1 MIKINN
7 LYKSFRETKI
17 YEGTDYEFKENKLTC
32 FFGPSGS
39 GKSTLF
45 NLIAGFD
52 TKYEGEIIVNENK
65 LKELSLDE
73 LSQYRFNN
81 IGFVFQNY
89 NLLKGY
95 SALENVLMGIHLND
109 KISIEDKREKAKAL
123 LISLGL
129 ELQINQSIETL
140 SGGQKQRVAIARAL
154 INEPKIILADE
165 PTGAVDE
172 EATREIMEVLK
183 SISKEKTVIVIT
195 HDEEV
200 AEYAD
205 EIIEIEDYGI
215 VIKKDEGERE
225 KIAIRS
231 DVQKEITKKPK
242 LNNEIS
248 RKLSLKNFKIH
259 LLQFILAAL
268 IIALGSAAFV
278 GSLATKKITDNLISD
293 FKEKNFA
300 YNIGQ
305 APLFYEGK
313 KVNEDMEKIFK
324 YLEAHKDIENVYYQY
339 DLEEVKLISGEKEL
353 NIPIKVPT
361 AIAKETMAY
370 GEMPRPGKKEI
381 VISSNVANR
390 LVDDVKSIIG
400 REIKLQFKSS
410 SENLEEIKLKVT
422 GLSNSQ
428 YQDFTLDSATEK
440 EVYEKADI
448 NKENPTAVSFVVK
461 EFEKISAIDKELKEN
476 KIGVFTKA
484 QEVDAFQESF
494 TSLIKLYTIISVL
507 ILIVGLA
514 VSGIILYEISVERY
528 SEVNEVIGTMNSFY
542 FMIFIFVFI
551 LIISISF
558 IYSKAMTKLLVDMS
572 KIAQKISQCDFQYKY
587 KVTREDE
594 IGILGSSL
602 NSISDNL
609 EKSLKDLQCS
619 NEKLKEEMK
628 IQRYQEEKRA
638 NS

>member
-1 MIKINN
+1 M
-7 LYKSFRETKI
+7 
-17 YEGTDYEFKENKLTC
+17 
-32 FFGPSGS
+32 
-39 GKSTLF
+39 
-45 NLIAGFD
+45 
-52 TKYEGEIIVNENK
+52 
-65 LKELSLDE
+65 
-73 LSQYRFNN
+73 
-81 IGFVFQNY
+81 
-89 NLLKGY
+89 
-95 SALENVLMGIHLND
+95 
-109 KISIEDKREKAKAL
+109 
-123 LISLGL
+123 
-129 ELQINQSIETL
+129 
-140 SGGQKQRVAIARAL
+140 
-154 INEPKIILADE
+154 
-165 PTGAVDE
+165 
-172 EATREIMEVLK
+172 
-183 SISKEKTVIVIT
+183 
-195 HDEEV
+195 
-200 AEYAD
+200 
-205 EIIEIEDYGI
+205 
-215 VIKKDEGERE
+215 
-225 KIAIRS
+225 
-231 DVQKEITKKPK
+231 
-242 LNNEIS
+242 
-248 RKLSLKNFKIH
+248 
-259 LLQFILAAL
+259 
-268 IIALGSAAFV
+268 
-278 GSLATKKITDNLISD
+278 
-293 FKEKNFA
+293 
-300 YNIGQ
+300 
-305 APLFYEGK
+305 FYEGK

-339 DLEEVKLISGEKEL
+339 DLEEVKLISVEKKL

-410 SENLEEIKLKVT
+410 SGNLEEIKLKVT

-484 QEVDAFQESF
+484 QELDAFQESF

-609 EKSLKDLQCS
+609 EKSLNDLQCS

>member
-259 LLQFILAAL
+259 LLQFILL
-268 IIALGSAAFV
+268 
-278 GSLATKKITDNLISD
+278 
-293 FKEKNFA
+293 
-300 YNIGQ
+300 
-305 APLFYEGK
+305 P
-313 KVNEDMEKIFK
+313 
-324 YLEAHKDIENVYYQY
+324 
-339 DLEEVKLISGEKEL
+339 
-353 NIPIKVPT
+353 
-361 AIAKETMAY
+361 
-370 GEMPRPGKKEI
+370 
-381 VISSNVANR
+381 
-390 LVDDVKSIIG
+390 
-400 REIKLQFKSS
+400 
-410 SENLEEIKLKVT
+410 
-422 GLSNSQ
+422 
-428 YQDFTLDSATEK
+428 
-440 EVYEKADI
+440 
-448 NKENPTAVSFVVK
+448 
-461 EFEKISAIDKELKEN
+461 
-476 KIGVFTKA
+476 
-484 QEVDAFQESF
+484 
-494 TSLIKLYTIISVL
+494 
-507 ILIVGLA
+507 
-514 VSGIILYEISVERY
+514 
-528 SEVNEVIGTMNSFY
+528 
-542 FMIFIFVFI
+542 
-551 LIISISF
+551 
-558 IYSKAMTKLLVDMS
+558 
-572 KIAQKISQCDFQYKY
+572 
-587 KVTREDE
+587 
-594 IGILGSSL
+594 
-602 NSISDNL
+602 
-609 EKSLKDLQCS
+609 
-619 NEKLKEEMK
+619 
-628 IQRYQEEKRA
+628 
-638 NS
+638 

>member
-1 MIKINN
+1 MIKINK
-7 LYKSFRETKI
+7 LYKSFGETKI
-17 YEGTDYEFKENKLTC
+17 YEGTDYDFKENKLTC

-39 GKSTLF
+39 GKSTLL

-95 SALENVLMGIHLND
+95 SALENVLMGIHLNY

-215 VIKKDEGERE
+215 VIKKGVGERE
-225 KIAIRS
+225 EIAVTS

-242 LNNEIS
+242 LNNEVS

-259 LLQFILAAL
+259 LFQFILAAL

-293 FKEKNFA
+293 FKEKNFF

-305 APLFYEGK
+305 APLFYDGK

-339 DLEEVKLISGEKEL
+339 DIEEVKLINGEKEL

-370 GEMPRPGKKEI
+370 GKMPRAGMKE
-381 VISSNVANR
+381 VVVSSNVANR

-400 REIKLQFKSS
+400 KEIVLQYKNTLGNS
-410 SENLEEIKLKVT
+410 EEIKLKVT
-422 GLSNSQ
+422 GLTNSQ
-428 YQDFTLDSATEK
+428 YQDYILDSETEK
-440 EVYEKADI
+440 EIYEKI
-448 NKENPTAVSFVVK
+448 NIDKENPTAVSFTVK
-461 EFEKISAIDKELKEN
+461 KFEEISSIDKELKDN
-476 KIGVFTKA
+476 NIGVFTKA
-484 QEVDAFQESF
+484 QEVDAFQDSF
-494 TSLIKLYTIISVL
+494 TSLLKLYSVISIL
-507 ILIVGLA
+507 ILVVGLA
-514 VSGIILYEISVERY
+514 VSGIILYKVSVERY
-528 SEVNEVIGTMNSFY
+528 SEVGLLGALGYSKANIKKILKGENICFTLVSIVSSC
-542 FMIFIFVFI
+542 I
-551 LIISISF
+551 LIIGLN
-558 IYSKAMTKLLVDMS
+558 MV
-572 KIAQKISQCDFQYKY
+572 Y
-587 KVTREDE
+587 KVQFGYGLSLEVLHF
-594 IGILGSSL
+594 GIL
-602 NSISDNL
+602 IVINL
-609 EKSLKDLQCS
+609 MLTLGLTTVINLKLI
-619 NEKLKEEMK
+619 NTEPAEALRK
-628 IQRYQEEKRA
+628 
-638 NS
+638 